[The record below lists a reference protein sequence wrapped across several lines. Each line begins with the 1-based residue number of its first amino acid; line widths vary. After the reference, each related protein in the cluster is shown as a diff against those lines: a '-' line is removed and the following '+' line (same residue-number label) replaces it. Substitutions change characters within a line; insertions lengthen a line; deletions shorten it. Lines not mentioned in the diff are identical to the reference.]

1 MLKLYLAHPVTMRKE
16 IRQLELEIE
25 KQTGIELINPFYDTE
40 RDDIE
45 KIDSGQITRES
56 ASLNPGN
63 IVGKDLGQITMTDG
77 VVAYLT
83 KETHQIGTI
92 CEIWYCS
99 QQAHKPIYVVSTDC
113 LMHPWVRFM
122 VESSGGKGFNKWE
135 EFIGWVEDNI

>member
-1 MLKLYLAHPVTMRKE
+1 MLKLYLAHPLEMRKE

-25 KQTGIELINPFYDTE
+25 KITGIELINPFYDTE

-45 KIDSGQITRES
+45 KIDSGCATRDS
-56 ASLNPGN
+56 ASLNPAN
-63 IVGKDLGQITMTDG
+63 IVGKDIGQITIADG

-99 QQAHKPIYVVSTDC
+99 QQAHKPIY
-113 LMHPWVRFM
+113 
-122 VESSGGKGFNKWE
+122 
-135 EFIGWVEDNI
+135 

>member
-1 MLKLYLAHPVTMRKE
+1 MKLYLAHPLEMRKE

-25 KQTGIELINPFYDTE
+25 KITGIELINPFYDTE

-45 KIDSGQITRES
+45 KIDSGQATRQS

-63 IVGKDLGQITMTDG
+63 IVGKDLGQITIADG

-99 QQAHKPIYVVSTDC
+99 QQAHKPIYIVSSDC
-113 LMHPWVRFM
+113 LMHPWIRFM
-122 VESSGGKGFNKWE
+122 IESSNGQGFHNWN
-135 EFIGWVEDNI
+135 EFTEWIKVIK